1 MYRRID
7 ITDTSLYNEEDW
19 NKWIMLGCP
28 EIPEPTKEQIS
39 EALTATDTM
48 LRTLLYFIPESE
60 DSIRRLIVGQ
70 IDKNEQ
76 ILNN

>member
-1 MYRRID
+1 MKPATLID
-7 ITDTSLYNEEDW
+7 ESDAAWYLYAEMAAP
-19 NKWIMLGCP
+19 I
-28 EIPEPTKEQIS
+28 EPTKEQIS

-70 IDKNEQ
+70 IDKNEKL
-76 ILNN
+76 INE